1 VPVLIT
7 IFLPVFVGLLVGILI
22 AMTGMGGGAIMTP
35 FLILVM
41 KVNPVLAIGTDLV
54 FAALTKWS
62 SGLQHRRQKNVS
74 LRMVAWLALGS
85 LPASLLASS
94 FVLSHYAKPN
104 DLLERLLPK
113 ILGAVLVLVSLYTL
127 ARVFNWIKP
136 SEDENWPPAWALVL
150 IGLLGG
156 SLVGLT
162 SVGSGTVIMASL
174 LIFFSL
180 PATQLVGLDVMH
192 GALLT
197 TVPAIVYAVGRQ
209 VDWPMVA
216 LLLTG
221 SIPGAWLGTRLFKNV
236 PQRLVR
242 GALSAFLLFAGVR
255 LFL

>member
-1 VPVLIT
+1 MANILLI
-7 IFLPVFVGLLVGILI
+7 IAAGLVVGALI
-22 AMTGMGGGAIMTP
+22 GMTGMGGGAIMTP

-85 LPASLLASS
+85 LPASFLASS
-94 FVLSHYAKPN
+94 FVLSHYTKPN

-113 ILGAVLVLVSLYTL
+113 ILGTVLVFVSLYTL

-156 SLVGLT
+156 GLVGLT
-162 SVGSGTVIMASL
+162 SVGCG
-174 LIFFSL
+174 
-180 PATQLVGLDVMH
+180 
-192 GALLT
+192 
-197 TVPAIVYAVGRQ
+197 
-209 VDWPMVA
+209 
-216 LLLTG
+216 
-221 SIPGAWLGTRLFKNV
+221 PG
-236 PQRLVR
+236 
-242 GALSAFLLFAGVR
+242 
-255 LFL
+255 

>member
-1 VPVLIT
+1 MSILIS
-7 IFLPVFVGLLVGILI
+7 VFIPILAGLLVGILI

-54 FAALTKWS
+54 FAALTKWT

-85 LPASLLASS
+85 LPASFLASS
-94 FVLSHYAKPN
+94 FVLSHHANPG

-113 ILGAVLVLVSLYTL
+113 ILGAVLIVVSLYTL
-127 ARVFNWIKP
+127 ARIFNWIKVN
-136 SEDENWPPAWALVL
+136 EDLNWPPNWALAL
-150 IGLLGG
+150 IGALGG
-156 SLVGLT
+156 GLVGLT

-180 PATQLVGLDVMH
+180 PPTQLVGLDVMH
-192 GALLT
+192 GALLA
-197 TVPAIVYAVGRQ
+197 TVPAGVYAFGGQ
-209 VDWPMVA
+209 VDWPLVG
-216 LLLTG
+216 LLLLG
-221 SIPGAWLGTRLFKNV
+221 SVPGAWLGTRLITRV

-242 GALSAFLLFAGVR
+242 GALSGFLLFAGVR